1 MGISRCWSWRRRRR
15 SFRSGSRSRRKML
28 IISKEP
34 RGKRKFPCWRSNMR
48 SLRRRQGRCGKN
60 KRRRELRQ
68 RSLSGRMMSRRER
81 TSLRKSWR
89 NSMLCY
95 LMKGSNVLKRGKRI
109 GLRKEDASG
118 CKRRGMKSRDVET
131 KLLKEKEKR
140 GRQEKLR
147 RDKEELRKR
156 KRDVLILKKLNR
168 RKEKKK
174 GRLRTD
180 LQDKK
185 RKKEKRCRTGGT

>member
-1 MGISRCWSWRRRRR
+1 MGL
-15 SFRSGSRSRRKML
+15 L
-28 IISKEP
+28 I
-34 RGKRKFPCWRSNMR
+34 
-48 SLRRRQGRCGKN
+48 
-60 KRRRELRQ
+60 
-68 RSLSGRMMSRRER
+68 RMCILMVCSRRER

-118 CKRRGMKSRDVET
+118 CKRREMKSRDVET

-156 KRDVLILKKLNR
+156 KRDVLILKKLN
-168 RKEKKK
+168 
-174 GRLRTD
+174 
-180 LQDKK
+180 
-185 RKKEKRCRTGGT
+185 